1 MGLKRTSEPASL
13 AVDLTLAKKQVEIAE
28 SDTTHDAQITTIIKR
43 ATGFVE
49 RWTRRALITQTWRL
63 TLDEIHERI
72 PLPRPPAASIV
83 SVQYR
88 DSNDAW
94 QTFSSSEYTLL
105 DESSPAEL
113 FFKNLPPMNS
123 ILPQSYRIVYTAGFG
138 STYTAI
144 PAELT
149 GVIYEL
155 VAFWFMNRGDTGQEY
170 VNVPLPS
177 QIIMALNVLRC
188 GARLGYYEILEDDD

>member
-1 MGLKRTSEPASL
+1 M
-13 AVDLTLAKKQVEIAE
+13 DC
-28 SDTTHDAQITTIIKR
+28 
-43 ATGFVE
+43 
-49 RWTRRALITQTWRL
+49 
-63 TLDEIHERI
+63 LDERI
-72 PLPRPPAASIV
+72 ALPRPPAASIV

-88 DSNDAW
+88 DSNDTW

-123 ILPQSYRIVYTAGFG
+123 ILPQSYRINYTAGFG
-138 STYTAI
+138 SSYTSI

-155 VAFWFMNRGDTGQEY
+155 VAFWFMNRGDESADI
-170 VNVPLPS
+170 PKHIS
-177 QIIMALNVLRC
+177 MALDVLKC